1 MLLITLIILF
11 YGYLFFEY
19 KNIMKKKY
27 YFYVISVLCIIIN
40 IIVANKF
47 LIYISSIIIL
57 YTCYCNFSDNN
68 NKFCNIISK
77 NSFGMYLFHSPLV
90 YITYTYLNN
99 CKPIIVMLVNFII
112 GGIVS
117 FLITEIIRKTFFSF
131 FIGEYKKKNYIKS

>member
-1 MLLITLIILF
+1 
-11 YGYLFFEY
+11 
-19 KNIMKKKY
+19 MKKKY

-99 CKPIIVMLVNFII
+99 CKPIVVMLVNFII

-117 FLITEIIRKTFFSF
+117 FLITEIIRKTFFRF